1 MCCEDIHI
9 AWKNLLFTV
18 VSFLSNSWPLVY
30 PLMVDFSDG
39 YSCYSCSCSS
49 CSCSDRWETRS
60 SPSLSLRLEF
70 WQQYVFLSKHHLAL
84 QRFSWVW
91 GDSYFTQPPL
101 DIWFGIVKGPNK
113 TWTLNFLGP
122 KIRFTKGYEI
132 AYNFQGCCK
141 QKIRLVREANILL
154 RVWNFLMVARQK
166 IMRHPQ
172 GFQVA
177 SMLRASSKC
186 LPFVRYGS
194 LAVVSR
200 H

>member
-1 MCCEDIHI
+1 ME
-9 AWKNLLFTV
+9 KFTFY
-18 VSFLSNSWPLVY
+18 SCLFLSNSWPLVY

-141 QKIRLVREANILL
+141 QKIWIVCETNILL
-154 RVWNFLMVARQK
+154 EGVKLSDSGEAENHEA
-166 IMRHPQ
+166 PS
-172 GFQVA
+172 GFSGA
-177 SMLRASSKC
+177 LNAAC
-186 LPFVRYGS
+186 LLKVFTR
-194 LAVVSR
+194 
-200 H
+200 